1 VIQLMPVAAI
11 GTALLL
17 SRRPAFGAL
26 ALCLIAIPAAITT
39 ANPGVRDSG
48 DHYESQAVTLGRY
61 VALRAEPGQ
70 TAYVMYARVNSLFY
84 TGLPSPFPYHWSLMM
99 RAVPGAAHQ
108 LRALLASPRRPVWII
123 AQDKPRGYGLD
134 PSGATGRLVREH
146 YRVVARVCR
155 KPILLERGKPAR
167 AAPRMVRS
175 CVISPALVTRP
186 A

>member
-1 VIQLMPVAAI
+1 MPVAAI

-17 SRRPAFGAL
+17 TRRVGLGAV

-39 ANPGVRDSG
+39 ARPGVLDSG

-99 RAVPGAAHQ
+99 RAVPGAVHQ
-108 LRALLASPRRPVWII
+108 LRTLLASPRRPVWII
-123 AQDKPRGYGLD
+123 EQDRPKGYGLD
-134 PSGATGRLVREH
+134 HRGATARLVREH
-146 YRVVARVCR
+146 YRVVAHVCR
-155 KPILLERGKPAR
+155 QPILLERGKRAR
-167 AAPRMVRS
+167 AAPRLVQS
-175 CVISPALVTRP
+175 CAIAPAASRP
-186 A
+186 